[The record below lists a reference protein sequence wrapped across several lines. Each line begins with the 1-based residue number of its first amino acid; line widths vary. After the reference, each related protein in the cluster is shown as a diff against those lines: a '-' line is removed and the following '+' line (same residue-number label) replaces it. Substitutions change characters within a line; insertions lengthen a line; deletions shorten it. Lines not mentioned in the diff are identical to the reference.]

1 MSHPSIA
8 SPAALDAALA
18 ASTCAAVVMPAHH
31 SPGPSGWFLMAASTS
46 GLEASLDRQ
55 AIMSTAF
62 RAPTSSAVH
71 GPDGLYARRGSTLSA
86 ASAFAFCLAAF
97 SVPLVATMIRLEAAA
112 P

>member
-1 MSHPSIA
+1 MIQPSIA
-8 SPAALDAALA
+8 SPAAFDAVLA

-31 SPGPSGWFLMAASTS
+31 SPGPSGWLLMAASTS
-46 GLEASLDRQ
+46 GLEVSLGRQ

-62 RAPTSSAVH
+62 RALMSSAVH

-97 SVPLVATMIRLEAAA
+97 SVPLVATMTRLAAWA